1 MVIVAFLLLFGCTQG
16 KRPFLIVQLCLSNG
30 AGVTEFIR
38 EMKSIAVLEKMEF
51 LNNSAN
57 TKRNLEV
64 LGYSGSERTN
74 GSPVINIGVLRSD
87 GLGVGGGNLGLPGY
101 QVALGF
107 SVGSDDAEAREFAN
121 RVIKR
126 LGQHWHIEMVPSGQ
140 GDKPMSDCN

>member
-1 MVIVAFLLLFGCTQG
+1 MNQKSRAVSVAVLACLFLFGCTG

-51 LNNSAN
+51 LDNSAN

-64 LGYSGSERTN
+64 LSYSGSERAD

-87 GLGVGGGNLGLPGY
+87 GLGVGGGNLSLPGY

-126 LGQHWHIEMVPSGQ
+126 LGQR
-140 GDKPMSDCN
+140 